1 MIKSITKFGNPVLRE
16 KGAEVKA
23 VTPEVQQFCQDL
35 LDTMRMSRGV
45 GLAAPQI
52 GSAIRV
58 FAVDIR
64 GARFSSSVEFI
75 GKAPTG
81 LKNVSAGKRLDGDAV
96 NLLMPMI
103 LINPQVELSGDVYSA
118 AEGCLSGTP
127 GEYLK
132 VPRNRVAKV
141 SALDKN
147 GEPVEF
153 ICSNFLARVIQ
164 HENDHLNGIL
174 FTDRVV
180 KQAVTKDKPAQAKP
194 APIEI
199 A

>member
-1 MIKSITKFGNPVLRE
+1 MILPITKFGNPVLRE
-16 KGAEVKA
+16 TGTEVA
-23 VTPEVQQFCQDL
+23 AITPEIKQFCQDL
-35 LDTMRMSRGV
+35 LDTMRESRGV

-64 GARFSSSVEFI
+64 GARFSSSVEFH
-75 GKAPTG
+75 GKAPAG
-81 LKNVSAGKRLDGDAV
+81 LKNVVANKRLDGDAV
-96 NLLMPMI
+96 NSLMPMI
-103 LINPQVELSGDVYSA
+103 LINPKVELSGDVYSA
-118 AEGCLSGTP
+118 QEGCLSGTP

-147 GEPVEF
+147 GEPLEF
-153 ICSNFLARVIQ
+153 TCTNFLARVIQ

-180 KQAVTKDKPAQAKP
+180 KQGISNKPS
-194 APIEI
+194 PIEI
-199 A
+199 S